1 MIHLLTLNNDKLFIT
16 SRENHLIDNGT
27 VDFLDAH
34 TLFSWRVKEDY
45 DISTKSLTPLLKFN
59 I

>member
-34 TLFSWRVKEDY
+34 TLFS
-45 DISTKSLTPLLKFN
+45 
-59 I
+59 